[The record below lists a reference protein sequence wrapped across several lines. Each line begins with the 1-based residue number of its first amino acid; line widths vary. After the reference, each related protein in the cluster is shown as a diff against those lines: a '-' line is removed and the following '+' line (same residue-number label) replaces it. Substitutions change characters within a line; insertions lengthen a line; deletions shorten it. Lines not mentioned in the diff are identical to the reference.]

1 MAHEPMQLLPP
12 GGSEVSRYKVIPEDV
27 TRIRPSPFI
36 DLNATVEDEADGT
49 VPFGP
54 PARP

>member
-1 MAHEPMQLLPP
+1 M
-12 GGSEVSRYKVIPEDV
+12 YKVIPEDV